1 MTRKYALYAL
11 AIIFFG
17 NFLNYLDRML
27 VSALE
32 KPVSQALQLTGVE
45 FGLLWTLFTFG
56 YILSAPFVGFFTDRY
71 RRTLIL
77 AICIFILSGAT
88 ILCGLAQSK
97 TILYLSRFLIGL
109 GEAGCLI
116 IGPTLISDFF
126 LRKYRGR
133 VLSIFY
139 LGLPLGGTAAYV
151 LGGFFEEFG
160 SWREAFIYAGI
171 PGILLAVFVGLLKE
185 PKRGKGEGE
194 EATQK
199 MRGLKPYVELL
210 RTKTL
215 MYIIFAEAFAVIVIV
230 PILHFGKGF
239 FEESRGLDP
248 LQASLI
254 LGVIALIAGVVG
266 NLLSGVLG
274 DLLSKKMSGAYAFIA
289 GVCYLLGIPFLIG
302 SFFVSADWLFFTMLG
317 MGCLFY
323 FMCMPAV
330 NTQIA
335 NVTHPNQR
343 AMAFALAIFVLHL
356 LGDMVTPPVFGI
368 VSDSLTRKYD
378 PVEVQKV
385 RVILPEDSLAKGE
398 LKRFQI
404 QYKSYKDEDKLPSK
418 AKGPVREQW
427 QNVPIQTDHSDL
439 KSNPPWYSSRD
450 RILDFDLEP
459 IQTTRIRFLQ
469 DTGGGPDSHPNQAR
483 IEEIEAFSTHTG
495 TDPLKTVWTRT
506 SSGGGGKYLSDGYP
520 GGKEW
525 NSKEKK
531 EEHSAQIV
539 FGSPG
544 NGRRLTFIFFSIF
557 MLISSLVCFLA
568 KKHAEKDTEKMMK
581 SLTRNQKKTE

>member
-151 LGGFFEEFG
+151 LGGFFEKFG

-254 LGVIALIAGVVG
+254 LGVIALRPTKSYSPERC
-266 NLLSGVLG
+266 N
-274 DLLSKKMSGAYAFIA
+274 SKKKTNSSSKTNKRLRLHRLRNISR
-289 GVCYLLGIPFLIG
+289 LLVDRLGFLDRFDHIDNHANRSLPGI
-302 SFFVSADWLFFTMLG
+302 
-317 MGCLFY
+317 
-323 FMCMPAV
+323 
-330 NTQIA
+330 
-335 NVTHPNQR
+335 
-343 AMAFALAIFVLHL
+343 HL
-356 LGDMVTPPVFGI
+356 L
-368 VSDSLTRKYD
+368 L
-378 PVEVQKV
+378 
-385 RVILPEDSLAKGE
+385 
-398 LKRFQI
+398 
-404 QYKSYKDEDKLPSK
+404 
-418 AKGPVREQW
+418 
-427 QNVPIQTDHSDL
+427 
-439 KSNPPWYSSRD
+439 
-450 RILDFDLEP
+450 
-459 IQTTRIRFLQ
+459 
-469 DTGGGPDSHPNQAR
+469 
-483 IEEIEAFSTHTG
+483 
-495 TDPLKTVWTRT
+495 
-506 SSGGGGKYLSDGYP
+506 
-520 GGKEW
+520 
-525 NSKEKK
+525 
-531 EEHSAQIV
+531 
-539 FGSPG
+539 
-544 NGRRLTFIFFSIF
+544 
-557 MLISSLVCFLA
+557 
-568 KKHAEKDTEKMMK
+568 
-581 SLTRNQKKTE
+581 